1 MYLLDTCVL
10 SEARRKSPAVAA
22 WIASVRSAD
31 LFVSAMTIGELA
43 RGVDLKLRSDPRGG
57 APLALWLDQIRDQYR
72 DRILPVDD
80 AVAMRWGALM
90 AVRPRPI
97 ADGLIAATAY
107 VFGKSLVTRNVADFA
122 DAGVQIINPWAL

>member
-10 SEARRKSPAVAA
+10 SEARRKSPAVAV
-22 WIASVRSAD
+22 WIASVRGAD

-97 ADGLIAATAY
+97 A
-107 VFGKSLVTRNVADFA
+107 
-122 DAGVQIINPWAL
+122 GVQIINPWAL